1 MIKVENAMVLAAGLG
16 LRMRPITDKIP
27 KPLVELGG
35 VPLIDRA
42 LDLLVV
48 SGVKKAVVNLHYLG
62 GMIEAHLQRR
72 KAPKIEFSKEE
83 DQLLDTGG
91 AVSQALP
98 MLGEDPFFVVNAD
111 IAWTDSGIPA
121 LNRLRKAWD
130 DRAMDALLML
140 HPVSSATGYDGT
152 GDYTIT
158 EAGQLSRRSAQSRAP
173 YVFTG
178 LQILHTGLF
187 RGSRPKKFPMTE
199 LYDQAQYKDR
209 LKGLVHVGDWH
220 HIGTPAGLTEA
231 EKYFAGSQTNYV

>member
-1 MIKVENAMVLAAGLG
+1 MIIVENAMVLAAGLG

-42 LDLLVV
+42 LDLLVE

-62 GMIEAHLQRR
+62 GMIEAHLKRR

-111 IAWTDSGIPA
+111 IAWTDSGVPA
-121 LNRLRKAWD
+121 LNRLREAWD
-130 DRAMDALLML
+130 DRSMDALLML
-140 HPVSSATGYDGT
+140 HPVSSATGYDGN
-152 GDYTIT
+152 GDYNIT
-158 EAGQLSRRSAQSRAP
+158 EAGQLSRRSAQRTAP

-178 LQILHTGLF
+178 LQILHPGLF

-209 LKGLVHVGDWH
+209 LKGLIHVGDWH
-220 HIGTPAGLTEA
+220 HIGTPAGLTAA
-231 EKYFAGSQTNYV
+231 ERYLAGSQTNYV

>member
-1 MIKVENAMVLAAGLG
+1 MIIVENAMVLAAGLG

-42 LDLLVV
+42 LDLLVE

-62 GMIEAHLQRR
+62 GMIEAHLKRR

-111 IAWTDSGIPA
+111 IAWTDSGVPA
-121 LNRLRKAWD
+121 LNRLREAWD
-130 DRAMDALLML
+130 DRSMDALLML
-140 HPVSSATGYDGT
+140 HPVSSATGYDGN
-152 GDYTIT
+152 GDYNIT
-158 EAGQLSRRSAQSRAP
+158 EAGQLSRRSAQSTAP

-178 LQILHTGLF
+178 LQILHPGLF

-209 LKGLVHVGDWH
+209 LKGLIHVGDWH

-231 EKYFAGSQTNYV
+231 ERYLAGSQTNYV